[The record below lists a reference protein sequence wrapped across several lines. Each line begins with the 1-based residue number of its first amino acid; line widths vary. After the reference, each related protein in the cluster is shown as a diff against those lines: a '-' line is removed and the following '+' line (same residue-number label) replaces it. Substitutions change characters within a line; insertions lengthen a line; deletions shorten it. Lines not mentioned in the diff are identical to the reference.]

1 MWWFD
6 HFEASFIQR
15 KAGYVEEAGGVATV
29 AVLLSTSINKIM
41 SKRPLRVTGFTRFF
55 IVMLFIA
62 PLAYVGA
69 SYYNGED
76 GIAKIKHLL
85 NIGETSVS
93 IKKEQPSSDSET
105 ERSTKTS
112 TSKTLD
118 AEIEKLKEELE
129 FERKTNEEL
138 YKENKQLKLK
148 LESTEKALEESK
160 GK

>member
-1 MWWFD
+1 
-6 HFEASFIQR
+6 
-15 KAGYVEEAGGVATV
+15 
-29 AVLLSTSINKIM
+29 
-41 SKRPLRVTGFTRFF
+41 
-55 IVMLFIA
+55 MLFIA

-76 GIAKIKHLL
+76 GIAKIKNLL
-85 NIGETSVS
+85 NIGEPSVS

-112 TSKTLD
+112 TAKTLD